1 MEQPNNIDQQFRERL
16 QGAEVPPPAFVWPNV
31 EHALRQRRRRL
42 FFWMWFGLGLATA
55 GSWALWTTLLSDKQS
70 VTTPVVVV
78 PQMEESRVTGVGAI
92 ATRDEDYAR
101 VSPGT
106 EHPALYTGKQLSKG
120 QKGSPTGRAAQD
132 QFFKNLSSSP
142 VPSGPAFT
150 LPDNSANPV
159 PGLNQP
165 ASLSTDFIPAFSDNV
180 SSTSAARVLTPLP
193 AADYTFLSKKGLT
206 AVLLPKAKPYRKRAA
221 NKNCYNFAPHAKV
234 WLFDA
239 YAGPSLPK
247 RELTATVSDY
257 ENYLGQRRTTE
268 HADWAFHAGLRGS
281 LLLGRH
287 FLLRSGLHYE
297 QMTEVFEYAD
307 PDFIQVTIRQTTK
320 IIDNVPVTVI
330 DTIGIDYGEHYVK
343 TYNRYGRLDVPL
355 MAGVEFRQG
364 RAGLSLQAG
373 ASLNVYFWKRGTI
386 LDTQSQPLNF
396 TPDDGS
402 GKSPVFRQ
410 RAGWSTTASAQF
422 FYHLRPR
429 LRVFAEP
436 YGSHNLR
443 PLTLDG
449 QPISQRYTT
458 WGLKLGLTKIL
469 D

>member
-1 MEQPNNIDQQFRERL
+1 MEQPNNIDQQFRDRL

-31 EHALRQRRRRL
+31 ERALQQRRRRL
-42 FFWMWFGLGLATA
+42 FFWLWFGLGLTVA
-55 GSWALWTTLLSDKQS
+55 GGWALWAGRHSAA
-70 VTTPVVVV
+70 PVGTM
-78 PQMEESRVTGVGAI
+78 PIAAAPKTETKRITGVGAT
-92 ATRDEDYAR
+92 AGRDEDYSR
-101 VSPGT
+101 VSP
-106 EHPALYTGKQLSKG
+106 A
-120 QKGSPTGRAAQD
+120 RA
-132 QFFKNLSSSP
+132 NTPSP
-142 VPSGPAFT
+142 V
-150 LPDNSANPV
+150 
-159 PGLNQP
+159 NQP
-165 ASLSTDFIPAFSDNV
+165 QHSASRASTKGIFANGKNFKQSSVTTDLPAQSAIFSNTLIPDAAPSVTTQPADISLLSASTAFQ
-180 SSTSAARVLTPLP
+180 PLP
-193 AADYTFLSKKGLT
+193 AGEYALLNKPMP
-206 AVLLPKAKPYRKRAA
+206 VLLLPPAKIKKRAA
-221 NKNCYNFAPHAKV
+221 TNKNCYDFAPHAKV

-239 YAGPSLPK
+239 YVGPSLPK
-247 RELTATVSDY
+247 RELNATRPDY
-257 ENYLGQRRTTE
+257 ENYLGHRRTTE
-268 HADWAFHAGLRGS
+268 QADWAFHAGLRGS

-307 PDFIQVTIRQTTK
+307 PDYIQVTIRQTTK

-355 MAGVEFRQG
+355 LAGVEFRKG

-373 ASLNVYFWKRGTI
+373 ASLNVYFWKRGTV
-386 LDTQSQPLNF
+386 LDAQLQPQSF
-396 TPDDGS
+396 TPDDAT

-410 RAGWSTTASAQF
+410 RAGWSTTASAQV